1 MDIQEK
7 KNVKI
12 EVLFPIPVV
21 FIDFGREL
29 TKIEKSAITQFKN
42 DSFKNE
48 GNLSSNNNYV
58 LNDKRLEGLEKF
70 FLQESH
76 NYFKNFCNPKNNIE
90 FYITQSW
97 LNMTD
102 TNQFHHKHHHAN
114 SFLSGVFYVEADE
127 ELDNITFHNS
137 LKPFIL
143 DFKSNAPSA
152 FFAECL
158 SFKVKKNTLI
168 IFPSTLTHHVNKPAN
183 SLTNLDLPL
192 SNKPII
198 SIFMSELI
206 LLNLCLFQKFPLQKY

>member
-1 MDIQEK
+1 MNIEIKEK

-12 EVLFPIPVV
+12 ELLFPIPIV
-21 FIDFGREL
+21 FIDLGREL
-29 TKIEKSAITQFKN
+29 TEIEKSAIAQFKN
-42 DSFKNE
+42 DPFENI

-58 LNDKRLEGLEKF
+58 LNDKRLKNLKEF

-102 TNQFHHKHHHAN
+102 TNQFHHKHNHSN

-127 ELDNITFHNS
+127 ELDNISFHNS

-143 DFKSNAPSA
+143 DFESDAPPT
-152 FFAECL
+152 FFAKYL
-158 SFKVKKNTLI
+158 HFKVKKNTLI
-168 IFPSTLTHHVNKPAN
+168 IFPSTLTHNVNKTESKN
-183 SLTNLDLPL
+183 TRISLAFNTFVKGSFGL
-192 SNKPII
+192 NKGL
-198 SIFMSELI
+198 SELI
-206 LLNLCLFQKFPLQKY
+206 LT

>member
-12 EVLFPIPVV
+12 EMLFPIPIV
-21 FIDFGREL
+21 FIDLGREL
-29 TKIEKSAITQFKN
+29 NEIEKDAFEQFKN
-42 DSFKNE
+42 DTYKNI
-48 GNLSSNNNYV
+48 GNLTTKNSYV
-58 LNDKRLEGLEKF
+58 LNDKRLKELEKF

-102 TNQFHHKHHHAN
+102 TNEFHHKHCHPN
-114 SFLSGVFYVEADE
+114 SFLSGVFYIEADE

-137 LKPFIL
+137 LKPFML
-143 DFKSNAPSA
+143 TFESDAPSA

-168 IFPSTLTHHVNKPAN
+168 IFPSTLIHHVNNTESKNTRISLAFNTFVKGNFGAN
-183 SLTNLDLPL
+183 EKLN
-192 SNKPII
+192 
-198 SIFMSELI
+198 ELI
-206 LLNLCLFQKFPLQKY
+206 LT